1 MTAHLRNFRRPFVQ
15 RKILAILWMSPIY
28 GITSWL
34 SLVFP
39 KFEGFLAILKDF
51 YEAYVIYQFLSFL
64 ISVIGGGNRAL
75 VVETLSKNTE
85 HLDPPY
91 RIFGWI
97 RKEHRFDTPY
107 QMADAVLLQCQAFAM
122 QFVLLKPLTSV
133 SEFACNSTNYYG
145 PFGATSGSDYR
156 SPQFW
161 IVSSPK

>member
-1 MTAHLRNFRRPFVQ
+1 MTAHLRSFRRPHVQ

-39 KFEGFLAILKDF
+39 KFEGYLSILKDF

-64 ISVIGGGNRAL
+64 ISVIGSGERAL

-85 HLDPPY
+85 HLDPPM
-91 RIFGWI
+91 RMFGWC
-97 RKEHRFDTPY
+97 RKKLTFDTPY
-107 QMADAVLLQCQAFAM
+107 QMADAVLLQCQVFAM
-122 QFVLLKPLTSV
+122 QFVLFKPLTSISMFV
-133 SEFACNSTNYYG
+133 CNSLGYYG
-145 PFGATSGSDYR
+145 NFGATSGSDYR

-161 IVSSPK
+161 IVSS